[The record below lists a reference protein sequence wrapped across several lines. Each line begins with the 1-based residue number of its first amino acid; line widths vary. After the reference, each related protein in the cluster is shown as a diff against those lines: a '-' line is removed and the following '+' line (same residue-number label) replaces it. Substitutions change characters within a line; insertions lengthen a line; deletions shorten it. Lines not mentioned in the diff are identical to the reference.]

1 MGEAICSQVKDTVST
16 LKVEGAEDVA
26 QCLSTTGFNAQP
38 HNNQNEAKHNYHKET
53 TEEKKLNGEWL
64 VVTKEDREER

>member
-38 HNNQNEAKHNYHKET
+38 HNNQNEAKHNYLEAT
-53 TEEKKLNGEWL
+53 TEERNIKWGVVGGEE
-64 VVTKEDREER
+64 KG